1 MHSERI
7 ALAIFSR
14 LYSRER
20 SFTSLWSPSRLGW
33 WTARRVLWGLV
44 GKPVNGQPA
53 SPAGGFLPCVV
64 ARYGGCGCQALGA
77 VGAATAST
85 VGAREDLGPGLSGEG
100 VGRGVLSLPG
110 CSGAPGGGVRAVSSG
125 TDYSSR
131 GGEFGLLGGCQLCL
145 GVSGVLRPALAGCI
159 HEPDSHKPIITLGR
173 ECFNVTG
180 ILPRRCWCTAPVRD
194 RRVGVLGVV
203 GSVVPHGLAWLS
215 AY

>member
-1 MHSERI
+1 MDCFFDSSLDDPLVRPLSAVQWFGPVSWIILSPLLIFATSMWLIYPSTIAEWDASLMHSERI

-33 WTARRVLWGLV
+33 WTTRRVLWGLV
-44 GKPVNGQPA
+44 GRPVNGQPA

-64 ARYGGCGCQALGA
+64 SRYGGCGCQALGA

-110 CSGAPGGGVRAVSSG
+110 CSGARGGG
-125 TDYSSR
+125 
-131 GGEFGLLGGCQLCL
+131 
-145 GVSGVLRPALAGCI
+145 
-159 HEPDSHKPIITLGR
+159 
-173 ECFNVTG
+173 
-180 ILPRRCWCTAPVRD
+180 
-194 RRVGVLGVV
+194 
-203 GSVVPHGLAWLS
+203 
-215 AY
+215 